1 MPLSTLAPGSLLLL
15 ETPPLDVW
23 GQMALDEWLLDLDEP
38 SLCLRFHRW
47 AGGPAASF
55 GYSRPFAGIESSIPP
70 HLRANCTRRLTGG
83 GLCRHGS
90 DVGFSC
96 VFAYPTPT
104 WNPLAVRRVLNEA
117 IGRGFQNL
125 GLEVCLVATPLFPP
139 SEHGT
144 PPAPSFFRQ
153 AIDLEL
159 TALDDSRILHIAM
172 RHRRNRVLCQAI
184 VVMPDAR
191 GREREIHDAVRV
203 GFEMAIHTQAATPLD
218 WSPDA
223 RFAALR
229 EKYHSPEWV
238 YRL

>member
-55 GYSRPFAGIESSIPP
+55 GYSRPIAEIQSSLPP
-70 HLRANCTRRLTGG
+70 HLRAHCTRRLTGG
-83 GLCRHGS
+83 GLSRHGG

-96 VFAYPTPT
+96 VFPYPSPT

-117 IGRGFQNL
+117 VGRGFQNL
-125 GLEVCLVATPLFPP
+125 DLEVCLVARPLP
-139 SEHGT
+139 
-144 PPAPSFFRQ
+144 PPARPRVAKNPFFRQ

-159 TALDDSRILHIAM
+159 TALDDSRILHVAM
-172 RHRRNRVLCQAI
+172 CHRRDRVLCQCI

-191 GREREIHDAVRV
+191 GLEPQIHAAVRS
-203 GFEMAIHTQAATPLD
+203 GFEMAVHTQASTPLD

-238 YRL
+238 YRR